1 MSTQHAATIFR
12 RDVKLSP
19 RSPLILY
26 ALLIPFLLT
35 VLVQGVFGDLFAPQP
50 RLIIVDEG
58 DSQITAG
65 AAELEGI
72 AVTFMDDRGKML
84 DTVES
89 NGADAGLYLPAGF
102 DDAVVAGEQ
111 PLLDFYVGGES
122 LASNR
127 IILGVTTLELI
138 RGIEGGEPPVEVAV
152 IQLGEEGVDLDLRL
166 LPMLLM
172 MAVAVAAAFIPAA
185 SIVQEKE
192 DRTLSALLV
201 SPASMGSVITAKAS
215 FGVLLAL
222 FTGFFT
228 LVLNDAL
235 LGKSAAHLVIM
246 LVAALMM
253 VQFGLLLGMWARDSA
268 TMFAAWKGGA
278 ILLFFPTVFYIWPN
292 LPQWIAKL
300 GPTYYFI
307 DPAFRVIAEG
317 ADLGDVIGTLAL
329 GALIIA
335 ALIPIV
341 VLAARRLERNL
352 ASG

>member
-1 MSTQHAATIFR
+1 MSARHTAIIFS

-19 RSPLILY
+19 RSPLVLY

-35 VLVQGVFGDLFAPQP
+35 VLIQGVFGDLFAPQP
-50 RLIIVDEG
+50 RLAIVDEG
-58 DSQITAG
+58 NSQVAAE
-65 AAELEGI
+65 AAELEGTEVI
-72 AVTFMDDRGKML
+72 FLDDRDEML
-84 DTVES
+84 DLVES

-102 DDAVVAGEQ
+102 DEAVRNGEQ
-111 PLLDFYVGGES
+111 PELDFFVGGES

-127 IILGVTTLELI
+127 LILGVTTIELV
-138 RGIEGGEPPVEVAV
+138 RGIEGSEPPVEVKV
-152 IQLGEEGVDLDLRL
+152 NQLGEEGVDLDLRL

-185 SIVQEKE
+185 AVVQEKE

-201 SPASMGSVITAKAS
+201 SPASMANVIGAKGA
-215 FGVLLAL
+215 FGVILAL

-228 LVLNDAL
+228 LILNDAL
-235 LGKSAAHLVIM
+235 LGKSFAHFVIL

-253 VQFGLLLGMWARDSA
+253 VEFGLLLGMWARDSA

-278 ILLFFPTVFYIWPN
+278 ILLFLPTVFYIWPD
-292 LPQWIAKL
+292 LPQWIGRL

-317 ADLGDVIGTLAL
+317 KDLSDVWGTLAI

-335 ALIPIV
+335 ALVPV
-341 VLAARRLERNL
+341 VILAASRLEQNL
-352 ASG
+352 ASR